1 MSAPPRRLGHH
12 VELGHHMDMRSPRKP
27 AKLPTSVPPRPAA
40 PASSCCSRPDCTG
53 PDCTGPD
60 GTGLDGSGLDGS
72 GLDGSGLD
80 GAGLD
85 GAGLDCTGP
94 ESAPLSR
101 SPSAGRSLSAPLML
115 PSSSGSSP
123 GSYAMRSAFCR

>member
-60 GTGLDGSGLDGS
+60 GTGLDGTGLDGS
-72 GLDGSGLD
+72 GLDGRGLD
-80 GAGLD
+80 G
-85 GAGLDCTGP
+85 TGP
-94 ESAPLSR
+94 ESAPVTP
-101 SPSAGRSLSAPLML
+101 SPSVGWSLSAPS
-115 PSSSGSSP
+115 PSSSRSSP
-123 GSYAMRSAFCR
+123 GSYAMRSA